1 MFSSKYIVLVI
12 MFMFE
17 KSVSSFN
24 LINTSKRCDSK
35 IRMEINFG
43 PEYQYLAI
51 NAIPIAVA
59 LYILNGQNNYLK
71 DTLATQ
77 DKIQRDALATQDKN
91 QREILVM
98 QDKNQKDSL
107 ANLEKIL
114 TMQDKNQRESLA
126 NLEKVLESQG
136 RIQDEK
142 WELRFKIFSDSLE
155 RNRRQDN

>member
-24 LINTSKRCDSK
+24 FINTSKRCDSK

-43 PEYQYLAI
+43 PEYQYLTI

-59 LYILNGQNNYLK
+59 LFI
-71 DTLATQ
+71 
-77 DKIQRDALATQDKN
+77 LATQDKN
-91 QREILVM
+91 QRETLVM